1 MTRFLLAPE
10 LAAGGPLIAN
20 AEPLLVLAVV
30 LAVGVASGA
39 LAKRFHLPSVT
50 GQILAGILLGS
61 VFHVFSRDTSENFAP
76 IIDFALGL
84 MAVAVGN
91 HLNIQRLR
99 SAARRLGLLILA
111 EALLTPALVYVA
123 VRFVGDVEWSTAL
136 ILATISVSTA
146 PATVLAIVKETRSK
160 GVFVKTLVAAVALNN
175 IVCIALF
182 EFAHTAA
189 LQAVAPNG
197 DGSILA
203 MFLAP
208 LEQLGYSVLL
218 GFGMGV
224 VLVISTRHVV
234 RTDRITALSL
244 IAVLL
249 TAGLAD
255 QLGVSSLLACM
266 FLGLAL
272 ANLTPDKEEIGHQV
286 FENFEA
292 AIFAV
297 FFTLAGM
304 ELHLDSLTQ
313 AGAVAIAIF
322 TARAIGKLVAG
333 RFAMGFAGTTER
345 VRRNL
350 GLALLPQAGL
360 AVGLMLLVVED
371 PSFPREMR
379 DFILASVL
387 AVVTLNE
394 IVGPICTRIALAR
407 SGDLGR
413 DRARLID
420 FIHEEHI
427 VTDLQADSAAEAIE
441 QLTDVLVRTNDLQAD
456 RDAILA
462 SALEREREGSTCLG
476 EGLAVPHADL
486 EEGDSIVGALGISK
500 EGLHFDTPDGAPVHC
515 MVLLATPPSQRD
527 HRLEVMAA
535 FARAIMSDRGIEQQ
549 LYHARTPAHAYEIL
563 HHEDSEDFNHFLE
576 D

>member
-1 MTRFLLAPE
+1 MTRLLPAPA
-10 LAAGGPLIAN
+10 LAAGEPLIGV

-30 LAVGVASGA
+30 LAAGVASGA
-39 LAKRFHLPSVT
+39 IAKRFHLPSVT

-61 VFHVFSRDTSENFAP
+61 VFQVFSDDTAESFEP
-76 IIDFALGL
+76 VIDFALGL
-84 MAVAVGN
+84 MAVAVGS
-91 HLNIQRLR
+91 HLSIRRLR
-99 SAARRLGLLILA
+99 IAARRLGLLVLA

-123 VRFVGDVEWSTAL
+123 IVMVGDVDWPTAL

-146 PATVLAIVKETRSK
+146 PATILAIVKESRSK

-182 EFAHTAA
+182 EFAHTAGLQHFAPGGGGSPWA
-189 LQAVAPNG
+189 LV
-197 DGSILA
+197 
-203 MFLAP
+203 LAP
-208 LEQLGYSVLL
+208 LEQLGYSALL

-224 VLVISTRHVV
+224 VLVLCTRRVV
-234 RTDRITALSL
+234 RTDRVTAFSL

-249 TAGLAD
+249 TAGLAA

-272 ANLTPDKEEIGHQV
+272 ANLTPDKEEIGHHV

-304 ELHLDSLTQ
+304 ELHLEYVTA
-313 AGAVAIAIF
+313 AGGIALAMF
-322 TARAIGKLVAG
+322 SARAAGKLIAG
-333 RFAMGFAGTTER
+333 RFAMGFAGTTDR

-371 PSFPREMR
+371 GTFPRPMR
-379 DFILASVL
+379 DIILASVL

-394 IVGPICTRIALAR
+394 IIGPICTRIALAR

-413 DRARLID
+413 DRPRLID

-427 VTDLQADSAAEAIE
+427 VTDLKADTPEEAIAR
-441 QLTDVLVRTNDLQAD
+441 LTDLLVKTNDIQAD

-462 SALEREREGSTCLG
+462 SALEREAEGSTSLG
-476 EGLAVPHADL
+476 EGLALPQADL
-486 EEGDSIVGALGISK
+486 EEGDSIVGALGISS
-500 EGLHFDTPDGAPVHC
+500 EGLPFDTADGAPVHC
-515 MVLLATPPSQRD
+515 MVLLATPPSQKD

-535 FARAIMSDRGIEQQ
+535 FARAITSDRGIEKQ
-549 LYHARTPAHAYEIL
+549 LYHASTPAHAYEIL

>member
-1 MTRFLLAPE
+1 MVSVPFVPALASGE
-10 LAAGGPLIAN
+10 PLITD

-30 LAVGVASGA
+30 LAAGVASGA
-39 LAKRFHLPSVT
+39 LAKRLNLPSVT

-61 VFHVFSRDTSENFAP
+61 VFHVFHHDTAENFAP

-84 MAVAVGN
+84 MAVAVGS
-91 HLNIQRLR
+91 HLNFQKLR
-99 SAARRLGLLILA
+99 IAARRLGFLILA
-111 EALLTPALVYVA
+111 EALLTPALVYAA
-123 VRFVGDVEWSTAL
+123 VRIVGDVDWYTAL

-146 PATVLAIVKETRSK
+146 PATILAIVKETRSR

-182 EFAHTAA
+182 EFAHQAA
-189 LQAVAPNG
+189 LQAVSPDG
-197 DGSILA
+197 DGSMLA
-203 MFLAP
+203 MILAP

-224 VLVISTRHVV
+224 VLVMCTRHVV
-234 RTDRITALSL
+234 RTDRITAFSL

-304 ELHLDSLTQ
+304 ELHLDSLTK

-322 TARAIGKLVAG
+322 LARGAGKLIAG

-350 GLALLPQAGL
+350 GMALLPQAGL

-394 IVGPICTRIALAR
+394 IIGPICTRIALAR

-427 VTDLQADSAAEAIE
+427 ITDLKADTAEEAIAR
-441 QLTDVLVRTNDLQAD
+441 LTDVLVRTNDLQAD

-462 SALEREREGSTCLG
+462 SALEREEEGSTGLG
-476 EGLAVPHADL
+476 EGLAVPQADL
-486 EEGDSIVGALGISK
+486 EEGDSIVGALGISS
-500 EGLHFDTPDGAPVHC
+500 EGLNIETPDGMPVHC
-515 MVLLATPPSQRD
+515 MVLIATPPSQRD
-527 HRLEVMAA
+527 HRLEVTAA
-535 FARAIMSDRGIEQQ
+535 FARAIMSDRGIEMQ
-549 LYHARTPAHAYEIL
+549 LYHTRTPAHAYEIL
-563 HHEDSEDFNHFLE
+563 HHEESEDFNHFLE

>member
-1 MTRFLLAPE
+1 MTPVLHVPV
-10 LAAGGPLIAN
+10 LAAGEPLIGA

-30 LAVGVASGA
+30 LATGVASGA
-39 LAKRFHLPSVT
+39 LAKRFSLPSVT
-50 GQILAGILLGS
+50 GQILAGILLGP
-61 VFHVFSRDTSENFAP
+61 VFNVFTDDTSENFSP

-84 MAVAVGN
+84 MAVAVGS
-91 HLNIQRLR
+91 HLNFQRLR

-111 EALLTPALVYVA
+111 EALLTPALVYVC
-123 VRFVGDVEWSTAL
+123 VRLIGDVEWYTAL

-197 DGSILA
+197 DGSVLA
-203 MFLAP
+203 MILAP
-208 LEQLGYSVLL
+208 LEQLFYSVLL

-224 VLVISTRHVV
+224 VLVLSTRHVV
-234 RTDRITALSL
+234 RTDRVTALSL

-286 FENFEA
+286 FDNFEA

-304 ELHLDSLTQ
+304 ELHLDSIQQ
-313 AGAVAIAIF
+313 AGMVAVAIFA
-322 TARAIGKLVAG
+322 ARAVGKLVAG
-333 RFAMGFAGTTER
+333 RFAMGFARTTDK

-371 PSFPREMR
+371 PTFPRAMR

-394 IVGPICTRIALAR
+394 IIGPICTRIALAR
-407 SGDLGR
+407 SGDLGQ

-427 VTDLQADSAAEAIE
+427 VTDLDADSAEEAI
-441 QLTDVLVRTNDLQAD
+441 QKLTDVLVRTNDLQAD
-456 RDAILA
+456 RDAIFA
-462 SALEREREGSTCLG
+462 SALEREKEGSTCLG
-476 EGLAVPHADL
+476 EGLALPQADL
-486 EEGDSIVGALGISK
+486 EEGDTIVGALGISQ
-500 EGLHFDTPDGAPVHC
+500 EGLHFETPDGAPVHC
-515 MVLLATPPSQRD
+515 MVLIATPPSQKD